1 MTCRVLIVDD
11 HAIVREALAQWIAST
26 DDLVV
31 AGVAA
36 TAREAIARVRDAAF
50 DVLILDLSL
59 PDGGGLEV
67 LPEVRL
73 HAPDA
78 RVIVYSMYPERQYGP
93 RLMRDGVAAYLSKD
107 RSIREL
113 LAAIRKVAA
122 GGRYI
127 TDVVADNLLS
137 PTGAWDDL
145 SARELQVMQL
155 LGQGRKTSEIA
166 AQLHISASTV
176 STHFKRIRDKLGAE
190 SLTDLIRMAFRQG
203 LVD

>member
-1 MTCRVLIVDD
+1 MRSRVFIVDD
-11 HAIVREALAQWIAST
+11 HAIVREALEQLIAST
-26 DDLVV
+26 DDLAVVGV
-31 AGVAA
+31 AG
-36 TAREAIARVRDAAF
+36 TARDAIARVREGGI
-50 DVLILDLSL
+50 DVLVLDLSL
-59 PDGGGLEV
+59 PDGGGFEV

-78 RVIVYSMYPERQYGP
+78 RVIIYSMYPERQYGP
-93 RLMRDGVAAYLSKD
+93 RLMRDGAAAYLSKD
-107 RSIREL
+107 RPTREL

-137 PTGAWDDL
+137 PSGAWDDL

-203 LVD
+203 FVD